1 MILTWLGHA
10 CWHITVDGTS
20 ILIDPFFVSESIREI
35 GEALPVDYVLCTH
48 GHVDHCS
55 DVVSVCKRHPDAVLI
70 GCFELINWF
79 AKKGVQITEPGNP
92 GGTIMTSFGS
102 VTFTFA
108 SHSSQMPDGAYGGI
122 AVGFIINTKEGSV
135 YVAGD
140 TGFFNDMNTIG
151 RSGLKAAIV
160 PIGDR
165 FTMGPEQALEA
176 IKVLQPKWAIPS
188 HYNTWTPIRQDP
200 NLWKTD
206 VQCQTPAKCLVFQP
220 GESKE
225 I

>member
-1 MILTWLGHA
+1 MKLTWLGHA
-10 CWHITVDGTS
+10 CWHLNVDGTS
-20 ILIDPFFVSESIREI
+20 ILIDPFFASESIRKI
-35 GEALPVDYVLCTH
+35 GEALPVDYILCTH
-48 GHVDHCS
+48 GHADHCS
-55 DVVSVCKRHPDAVLI
+55 DVVSICKRHPNSVLI
-70 GCFELINWF
+70 GCFELVNWF
-79 AKKGVQITEPGNP
+79 GKKGVRSVEPGNP

-140 TGFFNDMNTIG
+140 TGYFNDMEFIG
-151 RSGLKAAIV
+151 RSGIKVAIV

-176 IKVLQPKWAIPS
+176 IKVIKPKWAVPS
-188 HYNTWTPIRQDP
+188 HYNTWEPIRQDP
-200 NLWKTD
+200 VSWAKE
-206 VQCQTPAKCLVFQP
+206 VHCQTKTQPLIFQP

-225 I
+225 L

>member
-1 MILTWLGHA
+1 MKLTWLGHA
-10 CWHITVDGTS
+10 CWHINVDGTS
-20 ILIDPFFVSESIREI
+20 ILIDPFFASESIRKI
-35 GEALPVDYVLCTH
+35 GEALQVDYILCTH
-48 GHVDHCS
+48 GHADHCS
-55 DVVSVCKRHPDAVLI
+55 DVVSISKLHPNAVLI
-70 GCFELINWF
+70 GCFELVNWF
-79 AKKGVQITEPGNP
+79 GKKGVRSLEPGNP
-92 GGTIMTSFGS
+92 GGTIETSFGS

-122 AVGFIINTKEGSV
+122 AVGFVINTKEGSV

-140 TGFFNDMNTIG
+140 TGFFSDMVFIG
-151 RSGLKAAIV
+151 RAGLKAAIV

-176 IKVLQPKWAIPS
+176 IKLLKPEIAIPS
-188 HYNTWTPIRQDP
+188 HYNTWVPIQQDP
-200 NLWKTD
+200 DLWAKE
-206 VQCQTPAKCLVFQP
+206 VQSQTSSQPLVFQP